1 LNDGGLLRQFLISII
16 MIFGGA
22 YNVYSY
28 YKQPYSTHTF
38 ILNIIILIG
47 GISELIA
54 GLIRVKK
61 LKNKSNNNTSGNTSV
76 SMLLLLQ

>member
-1 LNDGGLLRQFLISII
+1 LNDRHLFCQFLISII

-28 YKQPYSTHTF
+28 YKQPYSISAF
-38 ILNIIILIG
+38 ILSIMILIG
-47 GISELIA
+47 GISEFIA

-61 LKNKSNNNTSGNTSV
+61 LKNN
-76 SMLLLLQ
+76 